1 MEQSNETY
9 NPDDQPKQLR
19 SMHETRETTPVGRQR
34 VCLGVSQYRQQLPSY
49 TGGRPRNRGVTEE
62 IVTTDSTSE
71 RLEIVHNY
79 EISKTVERLVKAH
92 GSVRRL
98 SVAVVLD
105 EVDRRRS

>member
-1 MEQSNETY
+1 
-9 NPDDQPKQLR
+9 
-19 SMHETRETTPVGRQR
+19 
-34 VCLGVSQYRQQLPSY
+34 
-49 TGGRPRNRGVTEE
+49 VTEE